1 VTDLTSSE
9 ENSDAKT
16 SNRENLITDCWK
28 H

>member
-16 SNRENLITDCWK
+16 SNRENLITDC
-28 H
+28 